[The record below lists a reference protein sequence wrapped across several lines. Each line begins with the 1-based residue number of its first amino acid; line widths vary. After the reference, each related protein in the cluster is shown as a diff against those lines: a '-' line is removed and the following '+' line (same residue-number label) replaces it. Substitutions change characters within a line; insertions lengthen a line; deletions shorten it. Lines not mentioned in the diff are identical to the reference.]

1 MAGKRIS
8 LDFDGVF
15 ENSYVYLNGQL
26 VGNHPY
32 GYTGYSYDITDLV
45 HADGHTP
52 NVLAVVVQNQ
62 EPSSRWYSGSGITRH
77 VHLTVANPLHIA
89 RWGTTV
95 TTPTWPRRSRRISPP
110 STWPPSWPTTAARR
124 TPSTCTTWSGT
135 PAGHAVADATT
146 ANVAVPAAGATNS
159 ADIRL
164 DNPHLWSTTNPY
176 LYTVQ
181 TTVTGA
187 GASGQRNGAH
197 WTRHRHLRR
206 PLAGVQPHP
215 GRDAQR
221 PAAQAPRRRPAQR

>member
-1 MAGKRIS
+1 MAGKQIS

-32 GYTGYSYDITDLV
+32 GYTGYSYDITHLV
-45 HADGHTP
+45 HTDGHTP

-95 TTPTWPRRSRRISPP
+95 TTPDLATTIASHYATVHVATQLANDSGQASTVDLHYVVRDASGHEVANGATDGGRRARRRRHQLRPTSGSTTPTCGPPPIRIS
-110 STWPPSWPTTAARR
+110 TR
-124 TPSTCTTWSGT
+124 
-135 PAGHAVADATT
+135 
-146 ANVAVPAAGATNS
+146 
-159 ADIRL
+159 
-164 DNPHLWSTTNPY
+164 
-176 LYTVQ
+176 VQ

-187 GASGQRNGAH
+187 GARNSTPPPPPSAC
-197 WTRHRHLRR
+197 
-206 PLAGVQPHP
+206 AGSSS
-215 GRDAQR
+215 
-221 PAAQAPRRRPAQR
+221 APPRA